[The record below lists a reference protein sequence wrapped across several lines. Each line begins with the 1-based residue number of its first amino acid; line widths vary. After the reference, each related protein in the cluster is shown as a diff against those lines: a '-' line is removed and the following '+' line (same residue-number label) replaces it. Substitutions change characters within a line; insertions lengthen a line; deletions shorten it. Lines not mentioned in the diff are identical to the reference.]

1 MARTMNTESIVESV
15 IRSWLNEL
23 YISGLD
29 KITILRVFPIK
40 PNIPLKIKWIIAFN
54 IIRILKCI

>member
-1 MARTMNTESIVESV
+1 MASTMNTESMVESV

-40 PNIPLKIKWIIAFN
+40 PNIPLKRKWIIVISFAF
-54 IIRILKCI
+54 